1 MELRKQQLGNVGESG
16 RKIILMSNHML
27 TVDLHLEKVLLKRY
41 GRMLKVKMG

>member
-1 MELRKQQLGNVGESG
+1 MRRGMPELVRGMKVVVRLIQ
-16 RKIILMSNHML
+16 NHIL